1 MRRKESRRAKA
12 RSMRNSR
19 KVNQLNS
26 RVVPRGGTRL

>member
-19 KVNQLNS
+19 RVNTVNT
-26 RVVPRGGTRL
+26 RIIPRGGTRL